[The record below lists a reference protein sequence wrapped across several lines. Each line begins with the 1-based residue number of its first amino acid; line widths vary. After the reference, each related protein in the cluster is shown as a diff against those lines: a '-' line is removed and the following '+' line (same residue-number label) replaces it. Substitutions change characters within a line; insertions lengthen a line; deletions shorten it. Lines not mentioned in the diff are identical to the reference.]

1 MKMNFFK
8 KTWVEVIAI
17 IGFVVSTIL
26 LALSGFAKADIA
38 PIFEEVWVI
47 FDIVAGLILA
57 IKKLL
62 QKKATTNK

>member
-1 MKMNFFK
+1 MDFFK
-8 KTWVEVIAI
+8 KTWVEIVAI

-26 LALSGFAKADIA
+26 LALSGFVKADIA

-47 FDIVAGLILA
+47 FDIVSGLILA

>member
-1 MKMNFFK
+1 MDFFK
-8 KTWVEVIAI
+8 KTWVEVVAI
-17 IGFVVSTIL
+17 IGFVVSTVL
-26 LALSGFAKADIA
+26 LALSGFAKTDIA

-62 QKKATTNK
+62 QKKDTANK

>member
-1 MKMNFFK
+1 MDFFK

-26 LALSGFAKADIA
+26 LALSGFAKADVA

-62 QKKATTNK
+62 QKKAATNK

>member
-1 MKMNFFK
+1 MDFFK

-26 LALSGFAKADIA
+26 LALSGFAKADID

>member
-1 MKMNFFK
+1 MDFFK
-8 KTWVEVIAI
+8 KTWVEVVAI

-26 LALSGFAKADIA
+26 LALSGFAKTDIA

-62 QKKATTNK
+62 QKKDTANK

>member
-1 MKMNFFK
+1 MDFFK
-8 KTWVEVIAI
+8 KTWVEVVAI
-17 IGFVVSTIL
+17 IGFVVSTTL